1 MANKKKNK
9 STLFTS
15 IWKRFFF
22 QTSDNRKS
30 LLDEMAVTLQ
40 TKGDEAN
47 TTIAKLEN
55 DLEESDAKLK
65 VRLVQFILKLMN

>member
-1 MANKKKNK
+1 
-9 STLFTS
+9 
-15 IWKRFFF
+15 
-22 QTSDNRKS
+22 
-30 LLDEMAVTLQ
+30 MAVTLQ

-65 VRLVQFILKLMN
+65 VRLVQFILKHAMYSKNVV